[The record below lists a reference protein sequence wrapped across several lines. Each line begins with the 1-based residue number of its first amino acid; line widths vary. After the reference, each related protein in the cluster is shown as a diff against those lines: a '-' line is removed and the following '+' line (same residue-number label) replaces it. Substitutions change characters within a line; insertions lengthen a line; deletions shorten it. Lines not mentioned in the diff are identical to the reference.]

1 MNIYSIILQNQII
14 TKQDL
19 DINDIQNYLEKTK
32 GDGITRK
39 YPINIFYALSS
50 LPQDIDSIQKNYTYA
65 LKNMKV
71 FLETSKQNY
80 SLNDISNLA
89 LLYAIKNCSFTL
101 DNYREGI
108 KVIDSLF
115 KDVQTENELGVWCQE
130 EIKLFRLHLFSF
142 DVENYENGLI
152 TSLLGE
158 LKNVIENHKEELIY
172 ANEIN

>member
-19 DINDIQNYLEKTK
+19 DINNIQNYLEKIKSDGVTK
-32 GDGITRK
+32 K

-50 LPQDIDSIQKNYTYA
+50 LPQDIDNIQKNYAYA

-71 FLETSKQNY
+71 FLEVSNQNY
-80 SLNDISNLA
+80 DLNDISNLA

-101 DNYREGI
+101 DNYKKGI
-108 KVIDSLF
+108 KIIDSLF
-115 KDVQTENELGVWCQE
+115 KNEQTENELGIWCQE

-142 DVENYENGLI
+142 DVENYESGLI
-152 TSLLGE
+152 TSLLEE
-158 LKNVIENHKEELIY
+158 LKNIIENHKEELIY
-172 ANEIN
+172 ANKTN